1 MDEDLTKFLKRT
13 KERIKQSIEHNEN
26 IGMVGQ
32 VKELLFGKQSTTQP
46 QIQETASSDNTNW
59 ESLYNN
65 AMLEIKEMRRDYQTE
80 FRRLNNELIQ
90 LESENKKLKAR
101 LDAEI

>member
-1 MDEDLTKFLKRT
+1 MDEDLTKFLKRA
-13 KERIKQSIEHNEN
+13 KDQIKNNLEHTQN
-26 IGMVGQ
+26 IGAIGMFR
-32 VKELLFGKQSTTQP
+32 ESLFGRKSTTQQ
-46 QIQETASSDNTNW
+46 QIQHTASSDDTNW

-65 AMLEIKEMRRDYQTE
+65 AMLEIKEMRHDYQAE

-90 LESENKKLKAR
+90 LQAENKKLKAR